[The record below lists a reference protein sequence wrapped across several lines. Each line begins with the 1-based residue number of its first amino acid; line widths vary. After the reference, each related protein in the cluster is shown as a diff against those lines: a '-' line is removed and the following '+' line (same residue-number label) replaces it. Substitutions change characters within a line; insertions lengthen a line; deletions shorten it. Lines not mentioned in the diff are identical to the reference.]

1 MGDCKRIIRE
11 IWNKVLARPCDS
23 DTKVFFL
30 KLLGDY
36 YRYICENVTGSRL
49 NEYKQRAVECYQAA
63 DQIKTELGA
72 CDPSRLGLALNY
84 SLFLLDWM
92 HDKETAIRHTREA
105 LEAAYG
111 SFDTIH
117 ENNFKEARLIIMQL
131 EENLAEWGGDD

>member
-1 MGDCKRIIRE
+1 
-11 IWNKVLARPCDS
+11 
-23 DTKVFFL
+23 
-30 KLLGDY
+30 
-36 YRYICENVTGSRL
+36 
-49 NEYKQRAVECYQAA
+49 
-63 DQIKTELGA
+63 
-72 CDPSRLGLALNY
+72 
-84 SLFLLDWM
+84 M